1 LRIRFT
7 RGFWTSRLGL
17 GILAGA
23 LLIFLVGTG
32 VFVHYWLRFSRL
44 MDARLSGQIFSKASQ
59 VYSAPE
65 VVAMG
70 ESLTPGELA
79 GYLERAGYTTQEQ
92 PDALGWFQQSDS
104 MVEVHP
110 SEHSYFGGANALR
123 VEFSGGKVAAIRS
136 LDNGAAL
143 GQAELEPVWLTN
155 LFDSSRQKRRLVR
168 FADLPPT
175 FVHAVLAAEDKRF
188 FEHPGFDPL
197 RVLGAAW
204 ADVRREAKAQGAS
217 TITMQVARSFFFS
230 SRRLWRRKAAETLMA
245 LELEQHFTKQKIFQL
260 YANQVYLGNRG
271 SFAIHG
277 FGQAAEAY
285 FGKDLRD
292 LSLGQQAFLA
302 GIIRAPNHYSTADLH
317 PGRGAEARDRV
328 LAAMV
333 NDSFISP
340 AQAAEAK
347 AQPLEI
353 VRGASG
359 GGEAPYFVDMVRDHL
374 LDRFTEQ
381 DLVGRSYR
389 VYTTLDPLL
398 EHAANQAV
406 VLGMQHVDE
415 LLARR
420 YALWK
425 KRGQTVVRPQVALV
439 ALDPRTG
446 AIRALVGGRNYGES
460 QLNHVLARRQP
471 GSSFK
476 PFVYAAALSNA
487 VDDRTPVVTPATTVV
502 DEPTTFSFDGKDY
515 APANY
520 RNEFYGTVT
529 ARQALTH
536 SLNVATVKFAQ
547 MIGYDRVVEIAR
559 RMGLDPHIQ
568 ATPAV
573 ALGAYDMTPLEVA
586 AGYTA
591 FADAG
596 VRAEPMFVASVI
608 SSDGTSAEHNA
619 PKTRP
624 VLDPRVAFLVTSMLE
639 DVINHGTGAT
649 VRQYGFTAPAAGK
662 TGTSH
667 DGWFAGYTSNLLTVV
682 WVGFDDDREL
692 GLSGS
697 ATAAVVWAEFMKSAV
712 DLPAYSKP
720 QDFTPPPGILEVA
733 VDPLTGDLATPN
745 CPPAEE
751 EYYIA
756 GTQPTQYCSDN
767 GGHMLAQ
774 VPPVSWVKKLF
785 GLKGREPAPP
795 AEPGAARDARA
806 TRVAASSPA
815 RASPAGQPV
824 EAAARKQEKKKGF
837 FQKLFGVFGGGKKTP
852 AKQPANPPG
861 E

>member
-1 LRIRFT
+1 LRIRLT

-23 LLIFLVGTG
+23 LLLFLVGTG

-44 MDARLSGQIFSKASQ
+44 MDARLSGQIFPKAWQ

-65 VVAMG
+65 IISVG
-70 ESLTPGELA
+70 EPLSPADLA
-79 GYLERAGYTTQEQ
+79 GYLEKAGYTTKEQ
-92 PDALGWFQQSDS
+92 PDALGWFQQSGSVVD
-104 MVEVHP
+104 VHP
-110 SEHSYFGGANALR
+110 SDHSYFGGQNELR
-123 VEFSGGKVAAIRS
+123 VEFSGNRVAAIHL
-136 LDNGAAL
+136 LDTGRAV

-168 FADLPPT
+168 FEDLPPT
-175 FVHAVLAAEDKRF
+175 LVQAVLAAEDKRF

-204 ADVRREAKAQGAS
+204 ADLRREKKAQGAS

-230 SRRLWRRKAAETLMA
+230 SQRTWRRKLAETLMA
-245 LELEQHFTKQKIFQL
+245 IELEQRFSKQKIFEL
-260 YANQVYLGNRG
+260 YANQIYLGNRG

-277 FGQAAEAY
+277 FGEAAEAY
-285 FGKDLRD
+285 FGKDVRD
-292 LSLGQQAFLA
+292 LSLPQQAFLA
-302 GIIRAPNHYSTADLH
+302 GIIRAPNRYSTADEH
-317 PGRGAEARDRV
+317 PTRGAEARNRV

-333 NDSFISP
+333 DDHFITAP
-340 AQAAEAK
+340 QAAAAK
-347 AQPLEI
+347 AQPLDI
-353 VRGASG
+353 VRNSSG
-359 GGEAPYFVDMVRDHL
+359 GGLAPYFVDMVRDHL

-381 DLVGRSYR
+381 DLVNRSYR

-398 EHAANQAV
+398 QHAANQAV
-406 VLGMQHVDE
+406 VVGMQHVDE

-420 YALWK
+420 YALWR
-425 KRGQTVVRPQVALV
+425 KRGQAVVRPQVALV

-446 AIRALVGGRNYGES
+446 TIRALVGGRDYGES

-487 VDDRTPVVTPATTVV
+487 VDNRQPIVTPITTVV
-502 DEPTTFSFDGKDY
+502 DEPTTFDFDGKEY
-515 APANY
+515 APTNY
-520 RNEFYGTVT
+520 KDEFYGTVT

-536 SLNVATVKFAQ
+536 SLNVATVKFAE
-547 MIGYDRVVEIAR
+547 MIGYDRVVEVAR
-559 RMGLDPHIQ
+559 QMGLNAQIQ

-591 FADAG
+591 FGDGG
-596 VRAEPMFVASVI
+596 VRSEPMFLSSVI
-608 SSDGTSAEHNA
+608 SSDGTIVERNT
-619 PKTRP
+619 PQTRP

-667 DGWFAGYTSNLLTVV
+667 DGWFAGYTSNLLAVV

-697 ATAAVVWAEFMKSAV
+697 ATAAVVWADLMKHAV
-712 DLPAYSKP
+712 ELPAYSRP
-720 QDFTPPPGILEVA
+720 QDFAPPQGIIQVAIDPTTGELAAPNTPLPQQ
-733 VDPLTGDLATPN
+733 
-745 CPPAEE
+745 
-751 EYYIA
+751 EYFIA
-756 GTQPTQYCSDN
+756 GTQPTES
-767 GGHMLAQ
+767 GGGNVLAQ
-774 VPPVSWVKKLF
+774 VPPVSWIKKLL
-785 GLKGREPAPP
+785 GKGHQPEPPGA
-795 AEPGAARDARA
+795 PGAAQP
-806 TRVAASSPA
+806 TRVAATKSPA
-815 RASPAGQPV
+815 AASRVPVRPGEPAAQ
-824 EAAARKQEKKKGF
+824 KQQKKGF
-837 FQKLFGVFGGGKKTP
+837 FQKLFGVFGGGSKKTP
-852 AKQPANPPG
+852 AKPATNPPS

>member
-1 LRIRFT
+1 M

-17 GILAGA
+17 GILAVV
-23 LLIFLVGTG
+23 LLVFLTGTG
-32 VFVHYWLRFSRL
+32 VFVHYWVRFSRL
-44 MDARLSGQIFSKASQ
+44 IDARLSGQIFPRASQ

-65 VVAMG
+65 ILSVG
-70 ESLTPGELA
+70 EPLSPDDLV
-79 GYLERAGYTTQEQ
+79 GYLEKAGYTTHEQ
-92 PDALGWFQQSDS
+92 PDALGWFQESGSVVD
-104 MVEVHP
+104 VHP
-110 SEHSYFGGANALR
+110 TAHSYFGGQNELR
-123 VEFSGGKVAAIRS
+123 VEFSGNRVAAIHLLDAERS
-136 LDNGAAL
+136 V

-168 FADLPPT
+168 FEDVPPS
-175 FVHAVLAAEDKRF
+175 FVQAVQAAEDKRF

-204 ADVRREAKAQGAS
+204 ADLRRGTKAQGAS

-230 SRRLWRRKAAETLMA
+230 SQRLWRRKLAETLMA
-245 LELEQHFTKQKIFQL
+245 LELEQRFSKRRIFEL

-277 FGQAAEAY
+277 FGEAAEAY

-292 LSLGQQAFLA
+292 LSLPQQAFLA
-302 GIIRAPNHYSTADLH
+302 GIIRAPNRYSTADQH
-317 PGRGAEARDRV
+317 PARAAEARDRV

-333 NDSFISP
+333 DDRFITA
-340 AQAAEAK
+340 AQAAAAK

-353 VRGASG
+353 IRSSSG
-359 GGEAPYFVDMVRDHL
+359 GGLAPYFVDMVRDHL

-381 DLVGRSYR
+381 DLVSHSYR

-398 EHAANQAV
+398 QRAANQAV
-406 VLGMQHVDE
+406 ALGMQHVDE

-420 YALWK
+420 YALWR
-425 KRGQTVVRPQVALV
+425 KRGQPVVRPQVALV
-439 ALDPRTG
+439 ALDPHTG
-446 AIRALVGGRNYGES
+446 AIRALVGGRDYGES

-487 VDDRTPVVTPATTVV
+487 VDGRQPVVTPITTVV
-502 DEPTTFSFDGKDY
+502 DEPTTFDFDGKQY
-515 APANY
+515 TPANY
-520 RNEFYGTVT
+520 KDEFYGTVT

-547 MIGYDRVVEIAR
+547 MVGYDRVVEIAR
-559 RMGLDPHIQ
+559 RMGLNDQIQ
-568 ATPAV
+568 PTPAV

-591 FADAG
+591 FADG
-596 VRAEPMFVASVI
+596 GIRAEPMFLANVI
-608 SSDGTSAEHNA
+608 SSDGSIVEHNA
-619 PKTRP
+619 PQTRP

-649 VRQYGFTAPAAGK
+649 VREYGFTAPAAGK

-667 DGWFAGYTSNLLTVV
+667 DGWFAGYTSNLVVVV

-697 ATAAVVWAEFMKSAV
+697 ATAAVVWAELMKRAV
-712 DLPAYSKP
+712 ELPAYSRP
-720 QDFTPPPGILEVA
+720 QDFAAPPGIVQVA
-733 VDPLTGDLATPN
+733 IDPVTDELATPS
-745 CPPAEE
+745 CPQSEQ
-751 EYYIA
+751 EYFIA
-756 GTQPTQYCSDN
+756 GTQPTGYCSEP

-785 GLKGREPAPP
+785 GLKGHEPEPPGAPAAAQPGRAAAKSPAP
-795 AEPGAARDARA
+795 G
-806 TRVAASSPA
+806 SSGPA
-815 RASPAGQPV
+815 RTDDQ
-824 EAAARKQEKKKGF
+824 AAQKQQQKKGF

-852 AKQPANPPG
+852 AKPATNPPS

>member
-17 GILAGA
+17 GILAAA
-23 LLIFLVGTG
+23 LLIFLLGTG

-44 MDARLSGQIFSKASQ
+44 MDARLSGQIFPKASQ

-65 VVAMG
+65 VVAVG
-70 ESLTPGELA
+70 ESLTPDELA
-79 GYLERAGYTTQEQ
+79 GYLERAGYTKQEQ
-92 PDALGWFQQSDS
+92 PDALGWFQQSEAV
-104 MVEVHP
+104 VEVHP
-110 SEHSYFGGANALR
+110 SEHSYFAGGDALR
-123 VEFSGGKVAAIRS
+123 VEFSGNRVAAIRS
-136 LDNGAAL
+136 LDSGQAL

-155 LFDSSRQKRRLVR
+155 LFDISRQKRRLVR
-168 FADLPPT
+168 FTDLPPT

-188 FEHPGFDPL
+188 FEHPGFDAL

-204 ADVRREAKAQGAS
+204 ADLRRGAKAQGAS

-230 SRRLWRRKAAETLMA
+230 SRRVWRRKAAETLMA
-245 LELEQHFTKQKIFQL
+245 LELEQHFSKQKIFEL

-328 LAAMV
+328 LTAMV
-333 NDSFISP
+333 DDRFISP
-340 AQAAEAK
+340 AQAAAAK
-347 AQPLEI
+347 AQPLDL
-353 VRGASG
+353 VRGTSA

-381 DLVGRSYR
+381 DLVGHSYR

-406 VLGMQHVDE
+406 ALGMQHVDE

-425 KRGQTVVRPQVALV
+425 KRGQPVVRPQVALV

-487 VDDRTPVVTPATTVV
+487 VDDRTPVVTPTTMVV
-502 DEPTTFSFDGKDY
+502 DEPTTFTFDGKDY

-520 RNEFYGTVT
+520 RNEFYGMVT

-547 MIGYDRVVEIAR
+547 MIGYGRVVEIAR
-559 RMGLDPHIQ
+559 QMGLDPHIQ

-573 ALGAYDMTPLEVA
+573 ALGAYDMTPLGVA

-596 VRAEPMFVASVI
+596 VRAEPMLVASVI
-608 SSDGTSAEHNA
+608 SSDGASVEHNA

-624 VLDPRVAFLVTSMLE
+624 VLDPRVAFLLTSMLE
-639 DVINHGTGAT
+639 DVVNHGTGAT
-649 VRQYGFTAPAAGK
+649 VRQDGFTAPAAGK

-667 DGWFAGYTSNLLTVV
+667 DGWFAGYTSNLLAVV

-697 ATAAVVWAEFMKSAV
+697 ATAAVVWAELMKRAV
-712 DLPAYSKP
+712 NLPAYSRP

-733 VDPLTGDLATPN
+733 VDPITGELATPS
-745 CPPAEE
+745 CPTTAE

-756 GTQPTQYCSDN
+756 GTQPTDYCSDN

-774 VPPVSWVKKLF
+774 APPVSWVKKLF
-785 GLKGREPAPP
+785 GLKRHEPEPP
-795 AEPGAARDARA
+795 AEPGAAAAARPRPVTA
-806 TRVAASSPA
+806 RKPA
-815 RASPAGQPV
+815 RISPAGQPV
-824 EAAARKQEKKKGF
+824 EAAGREQEKKKGF
-837 FQKLFGVFGGGKKTP
+837 FQKLFGIFGGGKKTP
-852 AKQPANPPG
+852 AKQPANPPDK
-861 E
+861 